1 MSITT
6 GDRVRNTRP
15 VIFDVFENR
24 SGRSGGVPVGSLAT
38 VGEEALPDMWF
49 DQGIMDRAYEV
60 VA

>member
-15 VIFDVFENR
+15 VIFDVFENIR
-24 SGRSGGVPVGSLAT
+24 T
-38 VGEEALPDMWF
+38 GEEALPDMWF